1 VSAEPSGKRE
11 LLFGEEIGGEPPLPE
26 LLADA
31 QRHLAALAERYGRGL
46 PAEERF
52 EVLDEALDQLDA
64 ALERVRDARAKLT
77 RIEVRLARAYESAVA
92 RIRQAERDG
101 ENDEA

>member
-1 VSAEPSGKRE
+1 VSSEPNRRRDV
-11 LLFGEEIGGEPPLPE
+11 LFGEEIGGEPPLPV

-31 QRHLAALAERYGRGL
+31 QRHLAALAERYGQGL
-46 PAEERF
+46 QAEEQF
-52 EVLDEALDQLDA
+52 EVLDEALDELDA

-77 RIEVRLARAYESAVA
+77 RIEVRLATAYENAVA

-101 ENDEA
+101 ES

>member
-1 VSAEPSGKRE
+1 VSAERSRKRPV
-11 LLFGEEIGGEPPLPE
+11 LFGEELSGDPPLPE

-31 QRHLAALAERYGRGL
+31 QRHLTALGERYGQGL
-46 PAEERF
+46 PAGERF
-52 EVLDEALDQLDA
+52 EVLDEALDELDA

-77 RIEVRLARAYESAVA
+77 RIEVRLATAYENAVA

-101 ENDEA
+101 ES